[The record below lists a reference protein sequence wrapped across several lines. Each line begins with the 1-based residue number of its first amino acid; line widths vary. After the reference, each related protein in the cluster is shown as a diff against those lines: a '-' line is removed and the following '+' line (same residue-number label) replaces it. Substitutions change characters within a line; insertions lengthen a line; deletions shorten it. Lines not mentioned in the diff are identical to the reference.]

1 MARWN
6 TIRWSEEGEIM
17 ADQPDDI
24 KTMLDVLEQ
33 RLGRQLITALEV
45 CVRCGI
51 CAEACHYYRADPD
64 PKHVPAYRAELLRR
78 IYKRQH
84 DPLGKIL
91 PGWVGASEL
100 DALTT
105 EQLWDAVFGTCTM
118 CARCNL
124 NCPFGVDNA
133 SIVRAG
139 RGMLAAIG
147 HVPEGLQAT
156 VDIHLETRNNM
167 GISDEDFRET
177 IEWLNEEL
185 QTELETTDTIIPLD
199 KQGARVMYLVNP
211 REVKYYP
218 LTLMAAAKIMY
229 VAGEN
234 WTMSTDYWDVT
245 NYALFSGDDE
255 AARRIVGW
263 AEEAAT
269 KLGVQEVWMA
279 ECGHGYNAL
288 RWGGENWLGHS
299 FPFIVRGF
307 VEPMAEY
314 IRDGRIKLDPSV
326 NDKRVTYHDPC
337 NQARKGGLID
347 EPRYILE
354 HAVQDFVEMEP
365 HGKDNYCCGGGG
377 GMLSMTEFAPRR
389 MAAARIKADQ
399 IAATGAK
406 IVATS
411 CHNCLDQLAEVS
423 RHYKLDVQVKNL
435 CELVADAIVLP
446 PK

>member
-1 MARWN
+1 MP
-6 TIRWSEEGEIM
+6 EETDNIKKACEVLAQRLTRQLETSMHACAHCGLCNDICHYTVST
-17 ADQPDDI
+17 PDDP
-24 KTMLDVLEQ
+24 TL
-33 RLGRQLITALEV
+33 
-45 CVRCGI
+45 
-51 CAEACHYYRADPD
+51 
-64 PKHVPAYRAELLRR
+64 VPAYKADQLRNVW
-78 IYKRQH
+78 KRQY
-84 DPLGKIL
+84 DWLGRWF
-91 PGWVGASEL
+91 PWFVGAKDL
-100 DALTT
+100 DEKVLQDLGDTA
-105 EQLWDAVFGTCTM
+105 FGVCTM
-118 CARCNL
+118 CGRCVI
-124 NCPFGVDNA
+124 NCPLGVDTPLIA
-133 SIVRAG
+133 RTA

-147 HVPEGLQAT
+147 RIPKGLQAT
-156 VDIHLETRNNM
+156 VDIHLETKNNM
-167 GISDEDFRET
+167 GVSDEDFRET
-177 IEWLNEEL
+177 IEWLDEQLQDEL
-185 QTELETTDTIIPLD
+185 GTTETVIPLD
-199 KQGARVMYLVNP
+199 KQRAKVMYLVNP

-255 AARRIVGW
+255 AARQIARW

-269 KLGVQEVWMA
+269 KLGVQEVWLS

-288 RWGGENWLGHS
+288 RWRGENWLGHR
-299 FPFIVRGF
+299 FPFIARGF

-326 NDKRVTYHDPC
+326 NNKRVTYHDPC
-337 NQARKGGLID
+337 NQARKGGIID
-347 EPRYILE
+347 EPRYILK
-354 HAVQDFVEMEP
+354 HTVQEFVELEP

-377 GMLSMTEFAPRR
+377 GMLSMTEFAPQRL
-389 MAAARIKADQ
+389 AAARVKADQ

-423 RHYKLDVQVKNL
+423 RHYKLGVQIKNL
-435 CELVADAIVLP
+435 CELVADAIILP